1 MSTDAVVSLS
11 LDNAAKAAD
20 MSRRYLQDAIARGD
34 LVARKAGNKTLV
46 DIEDLRAWVRSLP
59 VIEKAAS

>member
-20 MSRRYLQDAIARGD
+20 MSRRFLQDAISRGD

-46 DIEDLRAWVRSLP
+46 DIDDLRAWVKSLP
-59 VIEKAAS
+59 VIEKAS